1 MQEFTFAPAVMPP
14 AAEALRTEVRDFL
27 ADARARGLF
36 TPRRHSWSS
45 FDPAFSAECGRRGF
59 IGMTWPK
66 AFGGGGRSA
75 LERYV
80 MTEEMLAGGAPVGAH
95 WVADRQSGHQIL
107 HHGSERA
114 KALILPQI
122 CAGTCFFGIGMS
134 EPDSGSDLAAA
145 RTRAVRVDGGWSI
158 TGRKVW
164 TSNAHRAHYLIV
176 LARTEQRSDANRHA
190 GLSQFIVPLDAE
202 GIEVRPIYNLYGGH
216 DFNEVVFDGVFA
228 PDDMMIGEEGSGW
241 TMVTGELSFER
252 SGPDRFLST
261 VQLLLEV
268 IDASGPEPDRAA
280 AIDIGRKV
288 AELAALRRM
297 STSIA
302 GMLDRDLRPITEA
315 ALVKDLGTA
324 FEQSIPEVARRLLAI
339 EPRIDREDGD
349 LAALLGHTVVA
360 APAFTIRGGTREIL
374 RGMIARGLGLR

>member
-1 MQEFTFAPAVMPP
+1 MQEFTFAPTAMPP
-14 AAEALRTEVRDFL
+14 AAEAIRTEVRAFL
-27 ADARARGLF
+27 KEARDTGLY

-59 IGMTWPK
+59 IGMTWPESY
-66 AFGGGGRSA
+66 GGRGRSA

-107 HHGSERA
+107 HHGSDRA
-114 KALILPQI
+114 KREILPKI

-145 RTRAVRVDGGWSI
+145 RTRAVQVDGGWRI
-158 TGRKVW
+158 TGRKIW

-176 LARTEQRSDANRHA
+176 LARTAARSDSNRHA

-241 TMVTGELSFER
+241 TMVTGELAFER

-261 VQLLLEV
+261 VQLLLEI
-268 IDASGPEPDRAA
+268 IDGAGPQPDRMAA
-280 AIDIGRKV
+280 VEIGRKV
-288 AELAALRRM
+288 AELATLRRM

-302 GMLDRDLRPITEA
+302 GMLDRDLRPATEA

-324 FEQSIPEVARRLLAI
+324 FEQSIPEVARRLLAL
-339 EPRIDREDGD
+339 EPRIDREDAD

>member
-45 FDPAFSAECGRRGF
+45 FDPAFSAECGQRGF

-66 AFGGGGRSA
+66 EFGGGGRSA

-228 PDDMMIGEEGSGW
+228 PDDMMIGQEGSGW

-339 EPRIDREDGD
+339 EPRINREDGD